1 MSIRSPPQAK
11 CLVYLYTRHAA
22 GSRSP
27 VEKANR
33 GRRPAPIQVQEDWS
47 PHDLGPA
54 AEFIP
59 PAWTGGREVNSAVT
73 AASHRPSHEDGYTR
87 RESETLGD
95 MLHYRPVRAGN
106 VACPRAP
113 LPERRGRAPRG
124 GSGARGRKGLNW
136 TDGQARSNLR
146 PRT

>member
-1 MSIRSPPQAK
+1 IDGALVVRVNRDEHPLAPQAK
-11 CLVYLYTRHAA
+11 CLVSLYTRHAA

-59 PAWTGGREVNSAVT
+59 PAWTGGREVNSAVA

-87 RESETLGD
+87 RESRS
-95 MLHYRPVRAGN
+95 RPCRPGPAH
-106 VACPRAP
+106 AP
-113 LPERRGRAPRG
+113 HGHAAARGGGPAPRC
-124 GSGARGRKGLNW
+124 
-136 TDGQARSNLR
+136 
-146 PRT
+146 